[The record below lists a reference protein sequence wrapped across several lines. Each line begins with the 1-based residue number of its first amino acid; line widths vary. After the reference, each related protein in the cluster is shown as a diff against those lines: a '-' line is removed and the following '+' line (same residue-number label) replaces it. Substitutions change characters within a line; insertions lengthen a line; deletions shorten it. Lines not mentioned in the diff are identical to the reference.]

1 MKRERRREIIQHL
14 QKYKIPL
21 LSIPSITQLISG
33 ESTIDNLQPIS
44 IDDLLGREVVNADEK
59 LLEKGIKNKI
69 GLITGAGGSFGS
81 ELCIQIYN
89 FNPK

>member
-1 MKRERRREIIQHL
+1 MQKSIKECSLRERRREIIEYL

-44 IDDLLGREVVNADEK
+44 IDDLLGREVKDPEGVPIFYIYDDGSVEK
-59 LLEKGIKNKI
+59 IINLK
-69 GLITGAGGSFGS
+69 
-81 ELCIQIYN
+81 
-89 FNPK
+89 